1 MSNLL
6 IRKYNI
12 PGPRYT
18 SYPTVPFWNKEGISQ
33 DDWLRTAK
41 ISFDESNTTEGI
53 SVYIHLPFCESLCT
67 FCACHKRI
75 TKRHEVENPYIEA
88 VLKEW
93 KLYVKLF
100 EETPVIRELHLGGGT
115 PTFFSPEN
123 LNRLIS
129 GIFEDAKR
137 HENHEYSF
145 EGHPNNTSKEHL
157 KTLFNLG
164 FTRVSF
170 GVQDYNLK
178 VQKAIHRLQPLEN
191 VQNVTKWARE
201 IGYTSISHD
210 LVFGLP
216 FQTLEDV
223 LYTIEKTNELKP
235 DRIAFYSYA
244 HVPWVKGVGQRGF
257 DENDLPDNEVK
268 RSLYES
274 GKQLLEDCGYIEVG
288 MDHFALESDNLY
300 KSVVDKK
307 LHRNFMGY
315 SANKT
320 QLMVG
325 LGMSSIADSWYSFAQ
340 NVKTVKEYE
349 SLVNS
354 GEFPVFKGHL
364 LSKED
369 LIIRKHILNIM
380 CHFETSW
387 SDESMQFPEL
397 QEALSRLDE
406 MKNDGLVEVFED
418 GLKVPEKARPFVRN
432 ICMAFDLLLQRS
444 GAKKNLFSKTI

>member
-1 MSNLL
+1 MNNLL

-18 SYPTVPFWNKEGISQ
+18 SYPTVPFWNKEGIAQ
-33 DDWLRTAK
+33 HDWLRTAK
-41 ISFDESNTTEGI
+41 QSFDESNEAEGI
-53 SVYIHLPFCESLCT
+53 SLYIHLPFCESLCT

-93 KLYVKLF
+93 QLYVDLF
-100 EETPVIRELHLGGGT
+100 EETPIIREIHLGGGT
-115 PTFFSPEN
+115 PTFFSAFN

-129 GIFEDAKR
+129 GVLSVSKK
-137 HENHEYSF
+137 HEKHEFSF
-145 EGHPNNTSKEHL
+145 EGHPNNTSKVHL
-157 KTLFNLG
+157 QTLFDLG

-170 GVQDYNLK
+170 GVQDYNEK
-178 VQKAIHRLQPLEN
+178 VQKAIHRMQPFEN
-191 VQNVTKWARE
+191 VKNVTEWARE

-223 LYTIEKTNELKP
+223 LFTIEKSNELRP

-244 HVPWVKGVGQRGF
+244 HVPWVKGVGQRGY
-257 DENDLPDNEVK
+257 DEKDLPADEVK
-268 RSLYES
+268 RSLYET
-274 GKQLLEDCGYIEVG
+274 GKQLLEDCGYVEIG
-288 MDHFALESDNLY
+288 MDHFALKTDSLY
-300 KSVVDKK
+300 LSTVSKK

-340 NVKTVKEYE
+340 NVKTVKEYQD
-349 SLVNS
+349 LVGK

-364 LSKED
+364 LSPED

-387 SDESMQFPEL
+387 EAIEMQFPEL
-397 QEALSRLDE
+397 QTALSRLEE
-406 MKNDGLVEVFED
+406 MEKDGLLEIHEN
-418 GLKVPEKARPFVRN
+418 GLSVPEKARPFVRN
-432 ICMAFDLLLQRS
+432 ICMAFDLLLQ
-444 GAKKNLFSKTI
+444 KNKPQTNLFSKTV

>member
-18 SYPTVPFWNKEGISQ
+18 SYPTVPFWNKDGISQ

-41 ISFDESNTTEGI
+41 ISFEESNDTEGI

-93 KLYVKLF
+93 KLYVDLF
-100 EETPVIRELHLGGGT
+100 EETPIIRELHLGGGT

-123 LNRLIS
+123 LDYLIS
-129 GIFEDAKR
+129 GMFKYAKK
-137 HENHEYSF
+137 HPKHEYSF

-157 KTLFNLG
+157 KTLYNLG

-216 FQTLEDV
+216 HQTLEDV
-223 LYTIEKTNELKP
+223 LYTINRTNELKP

-244 HVPWVKGVGQRGF
+244 HVPWVKGVGQRGY

-288 MDHFALESDNLY
+288 MDHFALKTDSLY

-349 SLVNS
+349 SLVNA

-364 LSKED
+364 LNTED

-387 SDESMQFPEL
+387 KEEKMQFPEL
-397 QEALSRLDE
+397 SEALTRLKE
-406 MKNDGLVEVFED
+406 MENDGLVKITKN
-418 GLKVPEKARPFVRN
+418 GLTVPEKARPFVRN
-432 ICMAFDLLLQRS
+432 ICMAFDLLLQKS
-444 GAKKNLFSKTI
+444 GKKTNLFSKTI